1 MTDNG
6 TTEHRHPA
14 DGRRPDPAQGTAHVQ
29 DHGPTAPRTPGPAP
43 RARHLAP
50 SADTPSAERADMPT
64 PQRRPGT
71 PTDTTPD
78 PEPTDTTP
86 HPEPAAPRPPTGSL
100 AALLGYARPHWRV
113 LLLSLVLT
121 LLASV
126 SGLVQPKF
134 AQAILDRLD
143 GGGSVVAP
151 VALLAVFLVAG
162 ALLTGLNAWLQQ
174 RTSER
179 VVREVRRGLVH
190 RLIRLRVAELD
201 RRAPGDLIARVTSDS
216 TLLKSAATEGLI
228 MTVNGV
234 LTFAGAL
241 FMMATLDARL
251 LGVTLLVLTM
261 VGVVIT
267 VILPRIKAAVARS
280 QASVG
285 AVGAVL
291 DRTLGAART
300 VKANGAEGR
309 ETRTAEDAVDE
320 AYAAGLVGARY
331 SALVTMVGGAAIQTA
346 FLVVL
351 GVGGTF
357 VAHHSMSVSE
367 LIAFLLYVFFLASPV
382 SQLVGG
388 AAQLQQGLGAVGRIQ
403 EAGALPVEDDID
415 ATGPAHTPAHAA
427 PPAVEL
433 TGVEFT
439 YPGRAPAL
447 RGVSFTVPGGTR
459 TALVGLSGAGKT
471 TLFSLL
477 QRFYEPTAG
486 TIRIGD
492 QDIAALPRAEVR
504 RRIAYVEQDSPVMA
518 GTLRENLLYAA
529 PSATREQLAEAL
541 AVTRL
546 DGLLARLPQ
555 GLDTPVGPRGVTLSG
570 GERQRLAIARAL
582 LRRPQ
587 VLLLDEATAQLDA
600 RNEQALG
607 ELVARTAGRCTVLL
621 IAHRLSTVTD
631 ADQIV
636 VLEHGDVRAVGTH
649 HSLVD
654 DDALY
659 RELAATQLLAAEPPA

>member
-1 MTDNG
+1 MTD
-6 TTEHRHPA
+6 
-14 DGRRPDPAQGTAHVQ
+14 D
-29 DHGPTAPRTPGPAP
+29 
-43 RARHLAP
+43 
-50 SADTPSAERADMPT
+50 PT
-64 PQRRPGT
+64 PAT
-71 PTDTTPD
+71 PP
-78 PEPTDTTP
+78 
-86 HPEPAAPRPPTGSL
+86 GSL
-100 AALLGYARPHWRV
+100 SALIGYARPHWRV

-143 GGGSVVAP
+143 DGVGVVAP

-179 VVREVRRGLVH
+179 VVRQVRRSLVH

-251 LGVTLLVLTM
+251 LGVTLLVLTL

-280 QASVG
+280 QTSVG

-309 ETRTAEDAVDE
+309 ETLAAEEAVDE

-331 SALVTMVGGAAIQTA
+331 GALVTMVGGAAIQTA

-357 VAHHSMSVSE
+357 VANHTMSVSE

-403 EAGALPVEDDID
+403 EAAALPVEDDID
-415 ATGPAHTPAHAA
+415 APSAAAPAA
-427 PPAVEL
+427 PPAIEL
-433 TGVEFT
+433 TGVEFA

-447 RGVSFTVPGGTR
+447 RGVGFTVPGGTQ

-486 TIRIGD
+486 TIRIGG
-492 QDIAALPRAEVR
+492 QDISALPRAEVR
-504 RRIAYVEQDSPVMA
+504 RRIAYVEQDSPMMA
-518 GTLRENLLYAA
+518 GSLRENLLYAA
-529 PSATREQLAEAL
+529 PSATPEELAEAL

-546 DGLLARLPQ
+546 DTLVARLPL
-555 GLDTPVGPRGVTLSG
+555 GLETPVGPRGVTLSG

-600 RNEQALG
+600 RNEQALS

-636 VLEHGDVRAVGTH
+636 VLEHGGVRAVGTH

-654 DDALY
+654 DDDLY
-659 RELAATQLLAAEPPA
+659 RELAATQLLAAEPPV

>member
-1 MTDNG
+1 MTD
-6 TTEHRHPA
+6 
-14 DGRRPDPAQGTAHVQ
+14 DPA
-29 DHGPTAPRTPGPAP
+29 P
-43 RARHLAP
+43 
-50 SADTPSAERADMPT
+50 
-64 PQRRPGT
+64 
-71 PTDTTPD
+71 TTP
-78 PEPTDTTP
+78 P
-86 HPEPAAPRPPTGSL
+86 GSL
-100 AALLGYARPHWRV
+100 SALIGYARPHWRV

-143 GGGSVVAP
+143 DGVGVVAP

-179 VVREVRRGLVH
+179 VVRQVRRGLVH

-241 FMMATLDARL
+241 FMMAALDARL
-251 LGVTLLVLTM
+251 LGVTLLVLTL

-280 QASVG
+280 QSSVG

-309 ETRTAEDAVDE
+309 ETLAAEDAVDE

-357 VAHHSMSVSE
+357 VANRTMSVSE

-403 EAGALPVEDDID
+403 EAAGLPVEDDID
-415 ATGPAHTPAHAA
+415 APPAAAPAHAA

-433 TGVEFT
+433 TGVEFA

-447 RGVSFTVPGGTR
+447 RGVGFTVPGGTQ

-486 TIRIGD
+486 TIRIGG
-492 QDIAALPRAEVR
+492 QDISALPRAEVR

-518 GTLRENLLYAA
+518 GSLRENLLYAA
-529 PSATREQLAEAL
+529 PSATPEELTEAL

-546 DGLLARLPQ
+546 DALVARLPQ

-600 RNEQALG
+600 RNEQALS
-607 ELVARTAGRCTVLL
+607 ELVARAAGRCTVLL

-636 VLEHGDVRAVGTH
+636 VLEHGGVRAVGTH

-654 DDALY
+654 DDDLY

>member
-1 MTDNG
+1 M
-6 TTEHRHPA
+6 
-14 DGRRPDPAQGTAHVQ
+14 
-29 DHGPTAPRTPGPAP
+29 
-43 RARHLAP
+43 
-50 SADTPSAERADMPT
+50 SA
-64 PQRRPGT
+64 
-71 PTDTTPD
+71 
-78 PEPTDTTP
+78 
-86 HPEPAAPRPPTGSL
+86 L
-100 AALLGYARPHWRV
+100 IGYARPHWRV

-143 GGGSVVAP
+143 DGAGVVAP

-179 VVREVRRGLVH
+179 VVRQVRRGLVH

-241 FMMATLDARL
+241 FMMAALDARL
-251 LGVTLLVLTM
+251 LGVTLLVLTL

-280 QASVG
+280 QSSVG

-309 ETRTAEDAVDE
+309 ETLAAEDAVDE

-357 VAHHSMSVSE
+357 VANRTMSVSE

-403 EAGALPVEDDID
+403 EAAGLPVEDDID
-415 ATGPAHTPAHAA
+415 APPAAAPAHAA

-433 TGVEFT
+433 TGVEFA
-439 YPGRAPAL
+439 YPGRAPPCE
-447 RGVSFTVPGGTR
+447 VSASRSP
-459 TALVGLSGAGKT
+459 A
-471 TLFSLL
+471 
-477 QRFYEPTAG
+477 
-486 TIRIGD
+486 
-492 QDIAALPRAEVR
+492 VR
-504 RRIAYVEQDSPVMA
+504 RRRSSAFRAPGRPPSSPSSSA
-518 GTLRENLLYAA
+518 STSRPRARSGSAA
-529 PSATREQLAEAL
+529 RTSPHCR
-541 AVTRL
+541 V
-546 DGLLARLPQ
+546 
-555 GLDTPVGPRGVTLSG
+555 PRSG
-570 GERQRLAIARAL
+570 G
-582 LRRPQ
+582 
-587 VLLLDEATAQLDA
+587 
-600 RNEQALG
+600 G
-607 ELVARTAGRCTVLL
+607 SRTSSRTP
-621 IAHRLSTVTD
+621 R
-631 ADQIV
+631 
-636 VLEHGDVRAVGTH
+636 
-649 HSLVD
+649 
-654 DDALY
+654 
-659 RELAATQLLAAEPPA
+659 

>member
-1 MTDNG
+1 G
-6 TTEHRHPA
+6 GGVLRVSSP
-14 DGRRPDPAQGTAHVQ
+14 
-29 DHGPTAPRTPGPAP
+29 
-43 RARHLAP
+43 
-50 SADTPSAERADMPT
+50 
-64 PQRRPGT
+64 
-71 PTDTTPD
+71 
-78 PEPTDTTP
+78 
-86 HPEPAAPRPPTGSL
+86 PAAP
-100 AALLGYARPHWRV
+100 APH
-113 LLLSLVLT
+113 
-121 LLASV
+121 
-126 SGLVQPKF
+126 P
-134 AQAILDRLD
+134 
-143 GGGSVVAP
+143 
-151 VALLAVFLVAG
+151 
-162 ALLTGLNAWLQQ
+162 
-174 RTSER
+174 
-179 VVREVRRGLVH
+179 
-190 RLIRLRVAELD
+190 
-201 RRAPGDLIARVTSDS
+201 
-216 TLLKSAATEGLI
+216 
-228 MTVNGV
+228 
-234 LTFAGAL
+234 
-241 FMMATLDARL
+241 
-251 LGVTLLVLTM
+251 
-261 VGVVIT
+261 
-267 VILPRIKAAVARS
+267 
-280 QASVG
+280 
-285 AVGAVL
+285 
-291 DRTLGAART
+291 
-300 VKANGAEGR
+300 
-309 ETRTAEDAVDE
+309 
-320 AYAAGLVGARY
+320 
-331 SALVTMVGGAAIQTA
+331 
-346 FLVVL
+346 
-351 GVGGTF
+351 
-357 VAHHSMSVSE
+357 
-367 LIAFLLYVFFLASPV
+367 
-382 SQLVGG
+382 
-388 AAQLQQGLGAVGRIQ
+388 
-403 EAGALPVEDDID
+403 
-415 ATGPAHTPAHAA
+415 TPAHPP

>member
-1 MTDNG
+1 MTA
-6 TTEHRHPA
+6 E
-14 DGRRPDPAQGTAHVQ
+14 TA
-29 DHGPTAPRTPGPAP
+29 
-43 RARHLAP
+43 
-50 SADTPSAERADMPT
+50 
-64 PQRRPGT
+64 
-71 PTDTTPD
+71 
-78 PEPTDTTP
+78 
-86 HPEPAAPRPPTGSL
+86 PTGSL
-100 AALLGYARPHWRV
+100 AALVGYARPHWRV
-113 LLLSLVLT
+113 LLLSLTLT

-134 AQAILDRLD
+134 AQTILDRLD
-143 GGGSVVAP
+143 DGAGVAAP
-151 VALLAVFLVAG
+151 VALLAAFLVAG

-179 VVREVRRGLVH
+179 VVRQVRRGLVH

-201 RRAPGDLIARVTSDS
+201 RRPPGDLIARVTSDS

-234 LTFAGAL
+234 LTFAGTL

-251 LGVTLLVLTM
+251 LGVTLLVLTL

-267 VILPRIKAAVARS
+267 VVLPRIKAAVARS
-280 QASVG
+280 QTSVG

-309 ETRTAEDAVDE
+309 ETRAAEDAVEE

-357 VAHHSMSVSE
+357 VANRTMSVSE

-403 EAGALPVEDDID
+403 EAGELPVEDDID
-415 ATGPAHTPAHAA
+415 APAHPPAHAA
-427 PPAVEL
+427 PPAIEL
-433 TGVEFT
+433 TGVEFA
-439 YPGRAPAL
+439 YPDRPPAL

-486 TIRIGD
+486 TIRFGG
-492 QDIAALPRAEVR
+492 QDISALSRAELR
-504 RRIAYVEQDSPVMA
+504 HRIAYVEQDSPVMA

-529 PSATREQLAEAL
+529 PSATPEHLAEAL
-541 AVTRL
+541 EVTRL
-546 DGLLARLPQ
+546 DALVARLPQ
-555 GLDTPVGPRGVTLSG
+555 GLDTAVGPRGVTLSG

-600 RNEQALG
+600 RNEQALS
-607 ELVARTAGRCTVLL
+607 ELVARTAGHCTVLL

-636 VLEHGDVRAVGTH
+636 VLEHGDVRATGTH

-654 DDALY
+654 DDDLY
-659 RELAATQLLAAEPPA
+659 RELAATQLLSQPRISAASAGTSAASAP

>member
-1 MTDNG
+1 M
-6 TTEHRHPA
+6 
-14 DGRRPDPAQGTAHVQ
+14 
-29 DHGPTAPRTPGPAP
+29 
-43 RARHLAP
+43 
-50 SADTPSAERADMPT
+50 SA
-64 PQRRPGT
+64 
-71 PTDTTPD
+71 
-78 PEPTDTTP
+78 
-86 HPEPAAPRPPTGSL
+86 L
-100 AALLGYARPHWRV
+100 IGYARPHWRV

-143 GGGSVVAP
+143 DGAGVVAP

-179 VVREVRRGLVH
+179 VVRQVRRGLVH

-241 FMMATLDARL
+241 FMMAALDARL
-251 LGVTLLVLTM
+251 LGVTLLVLTL

-280 QASVG
+280 QSSVG

-309 ETRTAEDAVDE
+309 ETLAAEDAVDE

-357 VAHHSMSVSE
+357 VANRTMSVSE

-403 EAGALPVEDDID
+403 EAAGLPVEDDID
-415 ATGPAHTPAHAA
+415 APPAAAPAHAA

-433 TGVEFT
+433 TGVEFA

-447 RGVSFTVPGGTR
+447 RGVGFTVPGGTQ

-486 TIRIGD
+486 TIRIGG
-492 QDIAALPRAEVR
+492 QDISALPRAEVR

-518 GTLRENLLYAA
+518 GSLRENLLYAA
-529 PSATREQLAEAL
+529 PSATPEELAEAL

-546 DGLLARLPQ
+546 DALVARLPQ

-600 RNEQALG
+600 RNEQALS
-607 ELVARTAGRCTVLL
+607 ELVARAAGRCTVLL

-636 VLEHGDVRAVGTH
+636 VLEHGGVRAVGTH

-654 DDALY
+654 DDDLY

>member
-1 MTDNG
+1 MTENSTAVD
-6 TTEHRHPA
+6 
-14 DGRRPDPAQGTAHVQ
+14 RPSMST
-29 DHGPTAPRTPGPAP
+29 
-43 RARHLAP
+43 
-50 SADTPSAERADMPT
+50 
-64 PQRRPGT
+64 GT
-71 PTDTTPD
+71 PVDRPIT
-78 PEPTDTTP
+78 
-86 HPEPAAPRPPTGSL
+86 PAAEPDAPTGTL
-100 AALLGYARPHWRV
+100 AALIGYARPHWRV

-126 SGLVQPKF
+126 SGLAQPKF
-134 AQAILDRLD
+134 AQTILDRLD
-143 GGGSVVAP
+143 KGADVGAP
-151 VALLAVFLVAG
+151 VALLAAFLAAG
-162 ALLTGLNAWLQQ
+162 ALLTGVNAWLQQ

-179 VVREVRRGLVH
+179 VVRQVRRGLVH
-190 RLIRLRVAELD
+190 RLIRLRVSELD
-201 RRAPGDLIARVTSDS
+201 QRAPGDLIARVTSDS

-234 LTFAGAL
+234 LTFAGTL
-241 FMMATLDARL
+241 IMMATLDARL
-251 LGVTLLVLTM
+251 LGVTMLVLVL
-261 VGVVIT
+261 VGIVIT
-267 VILPRIKAAVARS
+267 MILPRIKAAVARS
-280 QASVG
+280 QTSVG

-309 ETRTAEDAVDE
+309 ETRAAEEAVDE

-331 SALVTMVGGAAIQTA
+331 SALIAMVGGASIQTA

-351 GVGGTF
+351 GVGGAF
-357 VAHHSMSVSE
+357 VANGTMSVSE
-367 LIAFLLYVFFLASPV
+367 LIAFLLYVFFLAIPV

-403 EAGALPVEDDID
+403 EAAGLPVEDDID
-415 ATGPAHTPAHAA
+415 SPALTGSGPAPYIGSAAATTSGPAPDTDSPSATVSG
-427 PPAVEL
+427 PPPDIEL
-433 TGVEFT
+433 TEVEFT

-447 RGVSFTVPGGTR
+447 RGVSFTVPGGTQ

-486 TIRIGD
+486 TIRIGG
-492 QDIAALPRAEVR
+492 QDISTLPRGEVR
-504 RRIAYVEQDSPVMA
+504 RRIAYVEQDSPVMS

-529 PSATREQLAEAL
+529 PSATAEQLAEAL

-546 DGLLARLPQ
+546 DGLVARLPM
-555 GLDTPVGPRGVTLSG
+555 GLDTAVGPRGVTLSG

-600 RNEQALG
+600 RNEQALS
-607 ELVARTAGRCTVLL
+607 ELIGRTAGQCTVLL
-621 IAHRLSTVTD
+621 IAHRLSTVTE

-636 VLEHGDVRAVGTH
+636 VLEHGDVRAIGTH

-654 DDALY
+654 DDELY
-659 RELAATQLLAAEPPA
+659 RELASTQLLAAEPRP

>member
-1 MTDNG
+1 MTEN
-6 TTEHRHPA
+6 
-14 DGRRPDPAQGTAHVQ
+14 
-29 DHGPTAPRTPGPAP
+29 
-43 RARHLAP
+43 
-50 SADTPSAERADMPT
+50 TPSATQPAQTNDTPPARPTNADADT
-64 PQRRPGT
+64 DADADATNDASAARPDA
-71 PTDTTPD
+71 PP
-78 PEPTDTTP
+78 PAPPPAPP
-86 HPEPAAPRPPTGSL
+86 HAPAGRPLPSPGAPAAQPGMPVGTL
-100 AALLGYARPHWRV
+100 VALIGYARPHWRV
-113 LLLSLVLT
+113 LLLSLGLT
-121 LLASV
+121 LLASA

-134 AQAILDRLD
+134 AQEILDRLD
-143 GGGSVVAP
+143 EGAGVAAQ
-151 VALLAVFLVAG
+151 VGLLAGFLVAG
-162 ALLTGLNAWLQQ
+162 ALLTGINAWLQQ

-179 VVREVRRGLVH
+179 VVRQVRSGLVH
-190 RLIRLRVAELD
+190 RLIRLRVSELD

-234 LTFAGAL
+234 LTFAGTL
-241 FMMATLDARL
+241 VMMATLDVRL
-251 LGVTLLVLTM
+251 LGVTFLVLAM

-267 VILPRIKAAVARS
+267 TVLPRIRAAVARS
-280 QASVG
+280 QTSVG

-309 ETRTAEDAVDE
+309 ETRAAEEAVDE

-331 SALVTMVGGAAIQTA
+331 GAVVAMVGGASIQTA

-351 GVGGTF
+351 GVGGAF
-357 VAHHSMSVSE
+357 VANGTMSVSE
-367 LIAFLLYVFFLASPV
+367 LIAFLLYVFFLAIPV

-403 EAGALPVEDDID
+403 EAAGLPVEDDID
-415 ATGPAHTPAHAA
+415 SPAALAPGP
-427 PPAVEL
+427 PPDIEL
-433 TGVEFT
+433 RGVEFT

-447 RGVSFTVPGGTR
+447 RGVSFTVPGGTQ

-486 TIRIGD
+486 SIRIGG
-492 QDIAALPRAEVR
+492 QDISALTRGEVR
-504 RRIAYVEQDSPVMA
+504 RRIAYVEQDSPVMS

-529 PSATREQLAEAL
+529 PAATSGELDEAL

-546 DGLLARLPQ
+546 DALVARLPM
-555 GLDTPVGPRGVTLSG
+555 GLDTAVGPRGVTLSG

-587 VLLLDEATAQLDA
+587 VLLLDEASAQLDA

-607 ELVARTAGRCTVLL
+607 ELVARTAGQCTVLL
-621 IAHRLSTVTD
+621 IAHRLSTVTG

-636 VLEHGDVRAVGTH
+636 VLEHGDVRATGTH
-649 HSLVD
+649 HTLVD
-654 DDALY
+654 DDDLY
-659 RELAATQLLAAEPPA
+659 RELASTQLLAAEPQV

>member
-1 MTDNG
+1 MTENSTAVDRPSIG
-6 TTEHRHPA
+6 T
-14 DGRRPDPAQGTAHVQ
+14 
-29 DHGPTAPRTPGPAP
+29 
-43 RARHLAP
+43 
-50 SADTPSAERADMPT
+50 
-64 PQRRPGT
+64 GT
-71 PTDTTPD
+71 PVDRPIT
-78 PEPTDTTP
+78 
-86 HPEPAAPRPPTGSL
+86 PAAEPDAPTGTL
-100 AALLGYARPHWRV
+100 AALIGYARPHWRV

-126 SGLVQPKF
+126 SGLAQPKF
-134 AQAILDRLD
+134 AQTILDRLD
-143 GGGSVVAP
+143 KGADVAAP
-151 VALLAVFLVAG
+151 VALLAAFLAAG
-162 ALLTGLNAWLQQ
+162 ALLTGVNAWLQQ

-179 VVREVRRGLVH
+179 VVRQVRRGLVH
-190 RLIRLRVAELD
+190 RLIRLRVSELD
-201 RRAPGDLIARVTSDS
+201 QRAPGDLIARVTSDS

-234 LTFAGAL
+234 LTFAGTL
-241 FMMATLDARL
+241 IMMATLDARL
-251 LGVTLLVLTM
+251 LGVTMLVLAL
-261 VGVVIT
+261 VGIVIT
-267 VILPRIKAAVARS
+267 MILPRIKAAVARS
-280 QASVG
+280 QTSVG

-309 ETRTAEDAVDE
+309 ETRAAEEAVDE

-331 SALVTMVGGAAIQTA
+331 SALVAMVGGASIQTA

-351 GVGGTF
+351 GVGGAF
-357 VAHHSMSVSE
+357 VANGTMSVSE
-367 LIAFLLYVFFLASPV
+367 LIAFLLYVFFLAIPV

-403 EAGALPVEDDID
+403 EAAGLPVEDDID
-415 ATGPAHTPAHAA
+415 SPALTGSGPAPYIGSAAATASGPAPDTDSPSATVSG
-427 PPAVEL
+427 PPPDIEL

-447 RGVSFTVPGGTR
+447 RGVSFTVPGGTQ

-486 TIRIGD
+486 TIRIGG
-492 QDIAALPRAEVR
+492 QDISTLPRGEVR
-504 RRIAYVEQDSPVMA
+504 RRIAYVEQDSPVMS
-518 GTLRENLLYAA
+518 GTIRENLLYAA
-529 PSATREQLAEAL
+529 PSATAEQLAEAL

-546 DGLLARLPQ
+546 DGLVARLPM
-555 GLDTPVGPRGVTLSG
+555 GLDTAVGPRGVTLSG

-600 RNEQALG
+600 RNEQALS
-607 ELVARTAGRCTVLL
+607 ELIGRTAGQCTVLL
-621 IAHRLSTVTD
+621 IAHRLSTVTE

-636 VLEHGDVRAVGTH
+636 VLEHGDVRAIGTH

-654 DDALY
+654 DDELY
-659 RELAATQLLAAEPPA
+659 RELASTQFLAAEPRP

>member
-1 MTDNG
+1 MTENSTAVD
-6 TTEHRHPA
+6 
-14 DGRRPDPAQGTAHVQ
+14 RPSMST
-29 DHGPTAPRTPGPAP
+29 
-43 RARHLAP
+43 
-50 SADTPSAERADMPT
+50 
-64 PQRRPGT
+64 GT
-71 PTDTTPD
+71 PVDRPIT
-78 PEPTDTTP
+78 
-86 HPEPAAPRPPTGSL
+86 PAAEPDAPTGTL
-100 AALLGYARPHWRV
+100 AALIGYARPHWRV
-113 LLLSLVLT
+113 LLLSLLLT

-143 GGGSVVAP
+143 QGADVGAP
-151 VALLAVFLVAG
+151 VALLAAFLAAG
-162 ALLTGLNAWLQQ
+162 ALLTGVNAWLQQ

-179 VVREVRRGLVH
+179 VVRQVRTGLVH
-190 RLIRLRVAELD
+190 RLIRLRVSELD
-201 RRAPGDLIARVTSDS
+201 QRAPGDLIARVTSDS

-234 LTFAGAL
+234 LTFAGTL
-241 FMMATLDARL
+241 IMMATLDARL
-251 LGVTLLVLTM
+251 LGVTMLVLAL
-261 VGVVIT
+261 VGIVIT
-267 VILPRIKAAVARS
+267 MILPRIKAAVARS
-280 QASVG
+280 QTSVG

-309 ETRTAEDAVDE
+309 ETRAAEEAVEE

-331 SALVTMVGGAAIQTA
+331 SALVAMVGGASIQTA

-351 GVGGTF
+351 GVGGAF
-357 VAHHSMSVSE
+357 VANGTMSVSE
-367 LIAFLLYVFFLASPV
+367 LIAFLLYVFFLAIPV

-403 EAGALPVEDDID
+403 EAAGLPVEDDID
-415 ATGPAHTPAHAA
+415 SPALTGSGPAPYIGSAAATASGPAPDTDSPSATVSG
-427 PPAVEL
+427 PPPDIEL

-447 RGVSFTVPGGTR
+447 RGVSFTVPGGTQ

-486 TIRIGD
+486 TIRIGG
-492 QDIAALPRAEVR
+492 QDISTLPRGEVR
-504 RRIAYVEQDSPVMA
+504 RRIAYVEQDSPVMS

-529 PSATREQLAEAL
+529 PSATAEQLAEAL

-546 DGLLARLPQ
+546 DGLVARLPM
-555 GLDTPVGPRGVTLSG
+555 GLDTAVGPRGVTLSG

-600 RNEQALG
+600 RNEQALS
-607 ELVARTAGRCTVLL
+607 ELIGRTAGQCTVLL
-621 IAHRLSTVTD
+621 IAHRLSTVTE

-636 VLEHGDVRAVGTH
+636 VLEHGDVRAIGTH

-654 DDALY
+654 DDELY
-659 RELAATQLLAAEPPA
+659 RELASTQFLAAEPRP

>member
-1 MTDNG
+1 M
-6 TTEHRHPA
+6 A
-14 DGRRPDPAQGTAHVQ
+14 DAQPV
-29 DHGPTAPRTPGPAP
+29 
-43 RARHLAP
+43 
-50 SADTPSAERADMPT
+50 
-64 PQRRPGT
+64 
-71 PTDTTPD
+71 TPD
-78 PEPTDTTP
+78 AQ
-86 HPEPAAPRPPTGSL
+86 PAAPTGTL
-100 AALLGYARPHWRV
+100 AALIGYARPHWRV

-126 SGLVQPKF
+126 SGLAQPKF
-134 AQAILDRLD
+134 AQTILDRLD
-143 GGGSVVAP
+143 EGADVGAP
-151 VALLAVFLVAG
+151 VALLAAFLAAG
-162 ALLTGLNAWLQQ
+162 ALLTGVNAWLQQ

-179 VVREVRRGLVH
+179 VVRQVRTGLVH
-190 RLIRLRVAELD
+190 RLIRLRVSELD
-201 RRAPGDLIARVTSDS
+201 QRAPGDLIARVTSDS

-234 LTFAGAL
+234 LTFAGTL
-241 FMMATLDARL
+241 IMMATLDARL
-251 LGVTLLVLTM
+251 LGVTMLVLAL
-261 VGVVIT
+261 VGIVIT
-267 VILPRIKAAVARS
+267 MILPRIKAAVARS
-280 QASVG
+280 QTSVG

-309 ETRTAEDAVDE
+309 ETRAAEEAVDE

-331 SALVTMVGGAAIQTA
+331 SALVAMVGGASIQTA

-351 GVGGTF
+351 GVGGAF
-357 VAHHSMSVSE
+357 VANGTMSVSE
-367 LIAFLLYVFFLASPV
+367 LIAFLLYVFFLAIPV

-403 EAGALPVEDDID
+403 EAAGLPVEDDID
-415 ATGPAHTPAHAA
+415 FPAAAVYGSAPVTVSGSAPVIGSPDAAAPSPAPYIGSSVAADSGPAPDVDFPAITVSGPAPDVDFPANTRSGPAPYIGSPAATPSG
-427 PPAVEL
+427 PPPDIEL

-447 RGVSFTVPGGTR
+447 RGVSFIVPGGTQ

-486 TIRIGD
+486 TIRIGG
-492 QDIAALPRAEVR
+492 QDISTLPRGEVR
-504 RRIAYVEQDSPVMA
+504 RRIAYVEQDSPVMS

-529 PSATREQLAEAL
+529 PSATAEQLAEAL

-546 DGLLARLPQ
+546 DGLVARLPM
-555 GLDTPVGPRGVTLSG
+555 GLDTAVGPRGVTLSG

-600 RNEQALG
+600 RNEQALS
-607 ELVARTAGRCTVLL
+607 ELIGRTAGQCTVLL
-621 IAHRLSTVTD
+621 IAHRLSTVTE

-636 VLEHGDVRAVGTH
+636 VLEHGEVRAIGTH

-654 DDALY
+654 DDELY
-659 RELAATQLLAAEPPA
+659 RELASTQLLAAEPRP

>member
-1 MTDNG
+1 MTENSTAAARPSTPVSQPDAPVG
-6 TTEHRHPA
+6 T
-14 DGRRPDPAQGTAHVQ
+14 
-29 DHGPTAPRTPGPAP
+29 
-43 RARHLAP
+43 
-50 SADTPSAERADMPT
+50 
-64 PQRRPGT
+64 
-71 PTDTTPD
+71 
-78 PEPTDTTP
+78 
-86 HPEPAAPRPPTGSL
+86 L
-100 AALLGYARPHWRV
+100 AALIGYARPHWRV

-121 LLASV
+121 LLSSV
-126 SGLVQPKF
+126 AGLVQPKF

-143 GGGSVVAP
+143 KGADVSAP
-151 VALLAVFLVAG
+151 VALLAAFLAAG
-162 ALLTGLNAWLQQ
+162 ALLTGVNAWLQQ

-179 VVREVRRGLVH
+179 VVRQVRTGLVH
-190 RLIRLRVAELD
+190 RLIRLRVSELD
-201 RRAPGDLIARVTSDS
+201 QRAPGDLIARVTSDS

-234 LTFAGAL
+234 LTFAGTL
-241 FMMATLDARL
+241 IMMATLDARL
-251 LGVTLLVLTM
+251 LGITMLVLAL
-261 VGVVIT
+261 VGIVIT
-267 VILPRIKAAVARS
+267 MILPRIKAAVARS
-280 QASVG
+280 QTSVG

-309 ETRTAEDAVDE
+309 ETRAAEAAVDE

-331 SALVTMVGGAAIQTA
+331 SALVAMVGGASIQTA

-351 GVGGTF
+351 GVGGAF
-357 VAHHSMSVSE
+357 VANGTMSVSE
-367 LIAFLLYVFFLASPV
+367 LIAFLLYVFFLAIPV

-403 EAGALPVEDDID
+403 EAAGLPVEDDID
-415 ATGPAHTPAHAA
+415 S
-427 PPAVEL
+427 PAVSGSPAATVSGPPPDIEL

-447 RGVSFTVPGGTR
+447 RGVSFTVPGGTQ

-486 TIRIGD
+486 TIRIGG
-492 QDIAALPRAEVR
+492 QDISTLPRGEVR

-518 GTLRENLLYAA
+518 GTFRENLLYAA
-529 PSATREQLAEAL
+529 PSATAEQLAEAL

-546 DGLLARLPQ
+546 DGLVARLPM
-555 GLDTPVGPRGVTLSG
+555 GLDTAVGPRGVTLSG

-582 LRRPQ
+582 LRRPE

-600 RNEQALG
+600 RNEQALS
-607 ELVARTAGRCTVLL
+607 ELIGRTAGRCTVLL
-621 IAHRLSTVTD
+621 IAHRLSTVTE

-636 VLEHGDVRAVGTH
+636 VLEHGDVRAIGTH

-654 DDALY
+654 DDELY
-659 RELAATQLLAAEPPA
+659 RELASTQLLAAEPRP

>member
-1 MTDNG
+1 MD
-6 TTEHRHPA
+6 
-14 DGRRPDPAQGTAHVQ
+14 DDDQ
-29 DHGPTAPRTPGPAP
+29 
-43 RARHLAP
+43 
-50 SADTPSAERADMPT
+50 
-64 PQRRPGT
+64 
-71 PTDTTPD
+71 
-78 PEPTDTTP
+78 
-86 HPEPAAPRPPTGSL
+86 
-100 AALLGYARPHWRV
+100 
-113 LLLSLVLT
+113 
-121 LLASV
+121 
-126 SGLVQPKF
+126 
-134 AQAILDRLD
+134 ID
-143 GGGSVVAP
+143 GGG
-151 VALLAVFLVAG
+151 
-162 ALLTGLNAWLQQ
+162 
-174 RTSER
+174 
-179 VVREVRRGLVH
+179 
-190 RLIRLRVAELD
+190 
-201 RRAPGDLIARVTSDS
+201 
-216 TLLKSAATEGLI
+216 
-228 MTVNGV
+228 
-234 LTFAGAL
+234 
-241 FMMATLDARL
+241 
-251 LGVTLLVLTM
+251 
-261 VGVVIT
+261 
-267 VILPRIKAAVARS
+267 
-280 QASVG
+280 
-285 AVGAVL
+285 
-291 DRTLGAART
+291 LGAART

-357 VAHHSMSVSE
+357 VAHRSMSVSE

-415 ATGPAHTPAHAA
+415 TAEPAHTPVHAA

-486 TIRIGD
+486 TIRIGG

-518 GTLRENLLYAA
+518 GTLRDNLLYAA
-529 PSATREQLAEAL
+529 PSATGEQLTEAL

-649 HSLVD
+649 RSLVD
-654 DDALY
+654 DDDLY
-659 RELAATQLLAAEPPA
+659 RELAATQLLAAEPAEHPVSAASTGTSAVSAP

>member
-1 MTDNG
+1 MTENSTAVDRPSTSTG
-6 TTEHRHPA
+6 TPVAEP
-14 DGRRPDPAQGTAHVQ
+14 
-29 DHGPTAPRTPGPAP
+29 
-43 RARHLAP
+43 
-50 SADTPSAERADMPT
+50 DTPT
-64 PQRRPGT
+64 GT
-71 PTDTTPD
+71 
-78 PEPTDTTP
+78 
-86 HPEPAAPRPPTGSL
+86 L
-100 AALLGYARPHWRV
+100 AALIGYARPHWRV

-134 AQAILDRLD
+134 AQTILDRLD
-143 GGGSVVAP
+143 EGADVAAP
-151 VALLAVFLVAG
+151 VALLAAFLAAG
-162 ALLTGLNAWLQQ
+162 ALLTGVNAWLQQ

-179 VVREVRRGLVH
+179 VVRQVRTGLVH
-190 RLIRLRVAELD
+190 RLIRLRVSELD
-201 RRAPGDLIARVTSDS
+201 QRAPGDLIARVTSDS

-228 MTVNGV
+228 MTINGV
-234 LTFAGAL
+234 LTFAGTL
-241 FMMATLDARL
+241 IMMATLDARL
-251 LGVTLLVLTM
+251 LGVTLLVLAL
-261 VGVVIT
+261 VGIVIT
-267 VILPRIKAAVARS
+267 MILPRIKAAVARS
-280 QASVG
+280 QTSVG
-285 AVGAVL
+285 AVAAVL

-309 ETRTAEDAVDE
+309 ETRAAEEAVDE

-331 SALVTMVGGAAIQTA
+331 SALVAMVGGASIQTA

-351 GVGGTF
+351 GVGGAF
-357 VAHHSMSVSE
+357 VANGTMSVSE
-367 LIAFLLYVFFLASPV
+367 LIAFLLYVFFLAIPV

-403 EAGALPVEDDID
+403 EAAGLPVEDDID
-415 ATGPAHTPAHAA
+415 SPAVTASGPTPYIGSPAVTASGPVPDTDLPSATASA
-427 PPAVEL
+427 PPPDIEL

-447 RGVSFTVPGGTR
+447 RGVTFTVPGGTQ

-486 TIRIGD
+486 TIRIGG
-492 QDIAALPRAEVR
+492 QDISTLSRGEVR
-504 RRIAYVEQDSPVMA
+504 RRIAYVEQDSPVMS

-529 PSATREQLAEAL
+529 PSATAEQLAEAL

-546 DGLLARLPQ
+546 DGLVARLPL
-555 GLDTPVGPRGVTLSG
+555 GLDTAVGPRGVTLSG

-600 RNEQALG
+600 RNEQALS
-607 ELVARTAGRCTVLL
+607 ELIGRTAGQCTVLL
-621 IAHRLSTVTD
+621 IAHRLSTVTE

-636 VLEHGDVRAVGTH
+636 VLEHGDVRAIGTH

-654 DDALY
+654 DDELY
-659 RELAATQLLAAEPPA
+659 RELASTQLLAAEPRP

>member
-1 MTDNG
+1 MTDDAV
-6 TTEHRHPA
+6 PA
-14 DGRRPDPAQGTAHVQ
+14 
-29 DHGPTAPRTPGPAP
+29 TPP
-43 RARHLAP
+43 
-50 SADTPSAERADMPT
+50 
-64 PQRRPGT
+64 
-71 PTDTTPD
+71 
-78 PEPTDTTP
+78 
-86 HPEPAAPRPPTGSL
+86 GSL
-100 AALLGYARPHWRV
+100 SALIGYARPHWRV

-143 GGGSVVAP
+143 DGAGVVAP

-179 VVREVRRGLVH
+179 VVRQVRRGLVH

-251 LGVTLLVLTM
+251 LGVTLLVLAL

-280 QASVG
+280 QSSVG

-309 ETRTAEDAVDE
+309 ETLAAEDAVDE

-331 SALVTMVGGAAIQTA
+331 GALVTMVGGAAIQTA

-357 VAHHSMSVSE
+357 VANRTMSVSE

-403 EAGALPVEDDID
+403 EAAGLPVEDDID
-415 ATGPAHTPAHAA
+415 APPATAPAHAA
-427 PPAVEL
+427 PPAIEL
-433 TGVEFT
+433 TGVEFA

-447 RGVSFTVPGGTR
+447 RGVGFTVPGGTQ

-486 TIRIGD
+486 TIRIGG
-492 QDIAALPRAEVR
+492 QDISALPRAEVR

-518 GTLRENLLYAA
+518 GSLRENLLYAA
-529 PSATREQLAEAL
+529 PSATPEELAEAL

-546 DGLLARLPQ
+546 DALVARLPQ

-600 RNEQALG
+600 RNEQALS

-636 VLEHGDVRAVGTH
+636 VLEHGGVRAVGTH

-654 DDALY
+654 DDDLY